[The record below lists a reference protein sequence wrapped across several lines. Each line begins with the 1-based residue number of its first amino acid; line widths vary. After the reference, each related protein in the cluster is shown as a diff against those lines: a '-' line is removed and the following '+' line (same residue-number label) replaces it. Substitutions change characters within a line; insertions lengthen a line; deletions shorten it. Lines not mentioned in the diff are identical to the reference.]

1 MDLVDREKNMTRQ
14 DKWGVAGPCRRICR
28 ERIVAGDMSVN
39 DVDVQIANDACECPA
54 RKNVDRVAH
63 SNLTDVAPWQ
73 RREVRCQRRSRIY
86 RRVNFMSAV
95 SQRI

>member
-14 DKWGVAGPCRRICR
+14 NKWGVAGPCRRIGR

-39 DVDVQIANDACECPA
+39 DVDVQIANDACEFPA

-63 SNLTDVAPWQ
+63 SDFTNIYPRKGHKILIQ
-73 RREVRCQRRSRIY
+73 RRPRIY
-86 RRVNFMSAV
+86 RSVNLV
-95 SQRI
+95 TGIGERI